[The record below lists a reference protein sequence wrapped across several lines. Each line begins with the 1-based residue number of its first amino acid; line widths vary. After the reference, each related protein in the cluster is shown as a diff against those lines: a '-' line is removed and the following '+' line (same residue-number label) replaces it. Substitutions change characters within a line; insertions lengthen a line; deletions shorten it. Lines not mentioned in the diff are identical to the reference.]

1 MAPPPGTPA
10 WQSPPAAP
18 APQPVN
24 APAGTSAAP
33 SPASQVPPTAG
44 QVPPP
49 PPPPPV
55 SGGPSPVDEMAKAMS
70 GLLGKMTRGEQLLLG
85 GAAVILLITFL
96 LFAVILNTF
105 FGPSELA
112 VAASVSL
119 IAIVWLKAEGRYD
132 IGANYRLIVV
142 LLAVAIAVPVAM
154 SLLYTFRILITPGG
168 FSRYTGLEL
177 FTHLSYWIGG
187 ALAAVGSWWVWKGR

>member
-132 IGANYRLIVV
+132 IGANYCLIVV